1 MTSDYDCIWPKT
13 NFGTKKKK
21 INLKKSSTRSTR
33 SMKMPEFAKKKWQK
47 CLKNAFFSP
56 FTMTQ
61 NPVSNRG
68 CINAPPILTEK
79 QPKVAILDK
88 FDFLG
93 LKYPQVEHNTQRLW

>member
-1 MTSDYDCIWPKT
+1 
-13 NFGTKKKK
+13 
-21 INLKKSSTRSTR
+21 
-33 SMKMPEFAKKKWQK
+33 
-47 CLKNAFFSP
+47 
-56 FTMTQ
+56 MTQ

-68 CINAPPILTEK
+68 CINDPPILTEK